1 MDRLAGITAF
11 VRTADLGSF
20 VAAGRVT
27 GLSASAVGKAVARLE
42 AELGVRLLQ
51 RSTRSIRLTEEGRLF
66 HERCRRLLDEL
77 DDAEASLAHAVSVP
91 RGRLRISVPIVTYHL
106 LVPIL
111 PEFMERYPEVELDV
125 DFNDRIVDLIDEEMD
140 VAIRSGELPDSRLI
154 SRALRPFRLL
164 LCAAPAYLARH
175 GTPGCPRDLENHQAI
190 RFRFPNSRR
199 LQEWPLRRPPDSPEP
214 RVRTVMTC
222 NNMEALR
229 QMAISGIGIA
239 CMPDFLARAPLSDG
253 RLATILDEHLDAPG
267 LFHIIWPSN
276 RHLSPKVR
284 AFVDFLSERLFAT
297 GCEEVPKAMPQ
308 SHTPE

>member
-27 GLSASAVGKAVARLE
+27 GLSPSAVGKAVARLE
-42 AELGVRLLQ
+42 SELGVRLLQ
-51 RSTRSIRLTEEGRLF
+51 RSTRNIRLTEEGRLF

-77 DDAEASLAHAVSVP
+77 ADAEASLAHAVSVP
-91 RGRLRISVPIVTYHL
+91 RGRLRISVPIVSYHL

-111 PEFMERYPEVELDV
+111 PEFMERYPEIELDV

-140 VAIRSGELPDSRLI
+140 VAIRSGNLPDSRLI
-154 SRALRPFRLL
+154 SRPLRPFQLL
-164 LCAAPAYLARH
+164 LCAAPAYLERH
-175 GTPGCPRDLENHQAI
+175 GTPTCPRDLENHHAI

-199 LQEWPLRRPPDSPEP
+199 TQQWPLRLPPDTPEP
-214 RVRTVMTC
+214 RLRTAMTC

-239 CMPDFLARAPLSDG
+239 CMPDFLVREPLRDG
-253 RLATILDEHLDAPG
+253 RLVTILDTYLDAPG
-267 LFHIIWPSN
+267 LFHLIWPSN
-276 RHLSPKVR
+276 RHLSPKIR
-284 AFVDFLSERLFAT
+284 AFVDFLGERLFAAT
-297 GCEEVPKAMPQ
+297 CEDVPGATPP
-308 SHTPE
+308 HTPE